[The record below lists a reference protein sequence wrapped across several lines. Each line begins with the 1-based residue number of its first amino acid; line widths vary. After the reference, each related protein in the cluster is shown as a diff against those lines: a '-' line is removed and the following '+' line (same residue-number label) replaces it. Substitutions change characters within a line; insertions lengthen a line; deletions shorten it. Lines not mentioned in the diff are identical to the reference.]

1 MFNKK
6 IIYQF
11 TSLLLFIMVL
21 KFDIFN
27 LLTNSRLLITI
38 LLYLAVLAFCYF
50 QKIKAKAIG
59 FSIKHIKSSLYFISP
74 ILVVMILAAAAVST
88 VSPDL
93 FLDQRH
99 NKAPI
104 EIFFYILFI
113 IPLSSV
119 LIEEVIF
126 RGVIPFV
133 LSKKSSIKSSYVVS
147 SLMFGLWHVVT
158 AGSVSLNFARNQLI
172 PEAVMVSSTI
182 VLFTFLVG
190 LFFSWLR
197 VRTKSLFAP
206 IFVHWFSNGLGVLL
220 AYLASR

>member
-1 MFNKK
+1 
-6 IIYQF
+6 
-11 TSLLLFIMVL
+11 MVL

-50 QKIKAKAIG
+50 QKIKAKAHQDIDIAISKDIG